1 MWDRHQLTVGVLG
14 HALMNVMC
22 FRKKVN
28 DPDPLLLRPMDVEL
42 QVCST
47 HHCSHIVGSWSKFLC
62 EAHGADYGSCKSN
75 IFYTHCWEYMKPGGI
90 MAADHCYS
98 QRGFDTLWLTLITFI
113 LVVLVFV
120 LLELTEHYL
129 EVFLWGS
136 LCNLIRVCNIFFL
149 ISGLQIH
156 VTLFASVVDTSQQT
170 SQEREKDAS
179 GRCSRENP
187 G

>member
-1 MWDRHQLTVGVLG
+1 
-14 HALMNVMC
+14 
-22 FRKKVN
+22 
-28 DPDPLLLRPMDVEL
+28 
-42 QVCST
+42 
-47 HHCSHIVGSWSKFLC
+47 
-62 EAHGADYGSCKSN
+62 
-75 IFYTHCWEYMKPGGI
+75 
-90 MAADHCYS
+90 
-98 QRGFDTLWLTLITFI
+98 
-113 LVVLVFV
+113 
-120 LLELTEHYL
+120 
-129 EVFLWGS
+129 VFLWGS